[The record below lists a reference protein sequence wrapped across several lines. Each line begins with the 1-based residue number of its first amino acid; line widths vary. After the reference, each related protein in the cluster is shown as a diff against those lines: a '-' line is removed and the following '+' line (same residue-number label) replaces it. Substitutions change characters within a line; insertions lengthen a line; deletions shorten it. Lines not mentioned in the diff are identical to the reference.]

1 VTKPQFPSDGR
12 EETLGRRSGAMGVDD
27 RPRQMPQRLLHRASF
42 CLGLLAILGLLLVPA
57 ASAKPSK
64 PANPAKEPGN
74 GGTEHVQPPVE
85 TSEGSL
91 EQLPGRLG
99 CLAQGKA
106 SVKVCGKARALK
118 DPGVGFGSRA
128 IAISP
133 DGHDVYVASSKS
145 DSIAVFVRDPKTGA
159 LTQPKGKAGC
169 AAAKAAEG
177 CTLAVGLIG
186 PNSVAVSPDG
196 RNVYATSRGGSS
208 LLTFLRNRATG
219 ALRELPPAASG
230 CISGIAFPEC
240 TAGRGLKD
248 PDVVIIS
255 PDGRNVYVGAF
266 AGNGVASFSRAGKA
280 GALTQLGGTAGCINL
295 GGTEGCAPGV
305 ELGAI
310 EGMAISQNGAAVYSA
325 AAASS
330 AIGVLA
336 RDRSTGA
343 LTQGTG
349 ASGCITNAAV
359 SGCALGYEFGGVNAL
374 AVAPKGG
381 DVYATSLTSNSL
393 TTFRPLST
401 GIGLSQPPGPE
412 REVEK
417 EKGPGKETVPSPEGT
432 PSPNGCIVYLRSPG
446 CAFGLA
452 MEAPEG
458 LALSPDGTSI
468 YVTALQT
475 GAIDVFDRNT
485 ESGFVA
491 QKPGPRGCVA
501 PATVHGC
508 TLGRALKGAGSVV
521 VSPDGRNVYS
531 TASLS
536 NAVDIFR
543 RIE

>member
-1 VTKPQFPSDGR
+1 
-12 EETLGRRSGAMGVDD
+12 M
-27 RPRQMPQRLLHRASF
+27 RPRHLTA
-42 CLGLLAILGLLLVPA
+42 LGLITILALLLLA
-57 ASAKPSK
+57 TGASAKPSK
-64 PANPAKEPGN
+64 KG

-99 CLAQGKA
+99 CVAQGKA
-106 SVKVCGKARALK
+106 SIKLCGRARALK

-133 DGHDVYVASSKS
+133 DGRDVYVASSKS
-145 DSIAVFVRDPKTGA
+145 NAIAIFARDRKTGA
-159 LTQPKGKAGC
+159 LTQARGKAGC

-177 CTLAVGLIG
+177 CALALGLIG

-208 LLTFLRNRATG
+208 LVTFHRNRVTG
-219 ALRELPPAASG
+219 ELRELPPTASG
-230 CISGIAFPEC
+230 CISGIAFPGC
-240 TAGRGLKD
+240 TPGRGLKD
-248 PDVVIIS
+248 PDVVVIS
-255 PDGRNVYVGAF
+255 PDGKNVYVGAF
-266 AGNGVASFSRAGKA
+266 AGNGVASFSRAGAA
-280 GALTQLGGTAGCINL
+280 GALTQLAGTAGCIAES
-295 GGTEGCAPGV
+295 GAEGCAVGIG
-305 ELGAI
+305 LGAV
-310 EGMAISQNGAAVYSA
+310 EGLAISESGSAVYSA

-330 AIGVLA
+330 AVGVLA

-343 LTQGTG
+343 LSQGTG
-349 ASGCITNAAV
+349 ASGCITITAV
-359 SGCALGYEFGGVNAL
+359 TGCALGYEFGGVNAL

-393 TTFRPLST
+393 TTFRPISG

-432 PSPNGCIVYLRSPG
+432 PSPNGCTVFLRSPG
-446 CAFGLA
+446 CAFGVA

-458 LALSPDGTSI
+458 LALSPDGSSV
-468 YVTALQT
+468 YVTALET
-475 GAIDVFDRNT
+475 GAVDVFDRNV
-485 ESGFVA
+485 ESGVVA

-501 PATVHGC
+501 PQKVHGC
-508 TLGRALKGAGSVV
+508 TMGRALEGASSIV

-531 TASLS
+531 TASLN
-536 NAVDIFR
+536 NAVDVFR
-543 RIE
+543 RIG

>member
-1 VTKPQFPSDGR
+1 MRG
-12 EETLGRRSGAMGVDD
+12 L
-27 RPRQMPQRLLHRASF
+27 RLSVVV
-42 CLGLLAILGLLLVPA
+42 LGLIAAMALALA
-57 ASAKPSK
+57 AGAAAKPSK
-64 PANPAKEPGN
+64 K
-74 GGTEHVQPPVE
+74 GGGSEHVQPPVE

-106 SVKVCGKARALK
+106 SIKLCGKARALK

-133 DGHDVYVASSKS
+133 DGRNVYVASSKS
-145 DSIAVFVRDPKTGA
+145 DSIAIFDRDPKTGA
-159 LTQPKGKAGC
+159 LTQPKGKGGC

-177 CTLAVGLIG
+177 CALALGLIG

-208 LLTFLRNRATG
+208 LVTFLRNRATG

-230 CISGIAFPEC
+230 CISGIAFPGC
-240 TAGRGLKD
+240 TPARALKD
-248 PDVVIIS
+248 PDVVVIS

-266 AGNGVASFSRAGKA
+266 AGSSVASFSRAGAA
-280 GALTQLGGTAGCINL
+280 GALTQLAGTAGCVAE
-295 GGTEGCAPGV
+295 GGAEGCAPGV
-305 ELGAI
+305 EIGAI
-310 EGMAISQNGAAVYSA
+310 EGMAISESGSAVYTA

-330 AIGVLA
+330 AVSVFV
-336 RDRSTGA
+336 REKSTGA
-343 LTQGTG
+343 LAQAGGG
-349 ASGCITNAAV
+349 AGCVTNEPV
-359 SGCALGYEFGGVNAL
+359 TGCALGYEFRGVNAL

-393 TTFRPLST
+393 TTFQPLT
-401 GIGLSQPPGPE
+401 GSVGISQPPGPD
-412 REVEK
+412 RQVEK
-417 EKGPGKETVPSPEGT
+417 EKGKGKETVPAPEGT
-432 PSPNGCIVYLRSPG
+432 PSPNGCTVFLRSPG
-446 CAFGLA
+446 CAFGVA
-452 MEAPEG
+452 IQAPEG
-458 LALSPDGTSI
+458 LVLSPDGTSL
-468 YVTALQT
+468 YVTAFQT
-475 GAIDVFDRNT
+475 GAIDVFDRDT

-501 PATVHGC
+501 PSKVHGC
-508 TLGRALKGAGSVV
+508 SLGRALEGAGSIV

-536 NAVDIFR
+536 NAVDVFR